1 MTRAYIANK
10 DYSDLDQFWM
20 IRVNSH
26 MHLRI
31 YVWESTV
38 GLYRN
43 TKFRKKSGKNT
54 HLGAYIGYPHPR
66 KTGLFGEIHLLR
78 EMIGAG
84 YVSHEIQHFINDYA
98 CYFGLSLF
106 KSNEKI
112 AYLTSDTVNAF
123 WIEFYERYDVVP
135 TGNQQIK
142 EK

>member
-1 MTRAYIANK
+1 MTRAYIEDK
-10 DYSDLDQFWM
+10 DYTDLDQFWM
-20 IRVNSH
+20 IGVKPKMYLNV
-26 MHLRI
+26 
-31 YVWESTV
+31 YVWKSTI

-43 TKFRKKSGKNT
+43 TKFRKND
-54 HLGAYIGYPHPR
+54 HLGAYVGYPHPR
-66 KTGLFGEIHLLR
+66 KNGLFGEIHLIR
-78 EMIGAG
+78 EWIGAG

-135 TGNQQIK
+135 TG
-142 EK
+142 